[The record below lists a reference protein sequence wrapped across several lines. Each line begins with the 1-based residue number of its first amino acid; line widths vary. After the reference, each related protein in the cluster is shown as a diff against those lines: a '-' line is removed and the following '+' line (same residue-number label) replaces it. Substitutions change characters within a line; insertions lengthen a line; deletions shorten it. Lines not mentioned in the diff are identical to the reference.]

1 MYNLDNVDTHLEH
14 FGKPGMKWGQRT
26 IKPSTKKNV
35 KKAATIAVSSAAGAA
50 IANKLLKGSTGKM
63 RRDNA
68 IAGAAIGAYSGKL
81 LSDKIFKK
89 S

>member
-1 MYNLDNVDTHLEH
+1 MNFESAESYLEH
-14 FGKPGMKWGQRT
+14 AGKKGMKWGQRT
-26 IKPSTKKNV
+26 MKPSTKKNV

-81 LSDKIFKK
+81 LSDKIFNK